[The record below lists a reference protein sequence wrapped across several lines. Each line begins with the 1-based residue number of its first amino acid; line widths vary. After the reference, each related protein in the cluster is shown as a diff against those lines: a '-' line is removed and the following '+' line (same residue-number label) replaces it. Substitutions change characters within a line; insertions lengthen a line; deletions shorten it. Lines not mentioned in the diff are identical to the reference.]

1 MRFMNASFLL
11 FLSPTLNCRSMNI
24 IDLVFLIIL
33 LWSAYKGFRKGF
45 ILQIST
51 LAALLLGIF
60 GAIKFSDFTAT
71 LLSDNFDISNQYLQI
86 IAFAV
91 TFIAIVIAVHLIA
104 RIIEKLVQAIAL
116 GFINRLL
123 GTVFGVA
130 KVAFIIS
137 IILVLVNKAND
148 KYNFMP
154 EENTENSLLYQ
165 PLSDFAP
172 MIFPYLNFEDIKEDF
187 KKKEEEGDE
196 EK

>member
-1 MRFMNASFLL
+1 
-11 FLSPTLNCRSMNI
+11 MNI
-24 IDLVFLIIL
+24 IDLVFILIL

-45 ILQIST
+45 ILQLST

-71 LLSDNFDISNQYLQI
+71 LLTENFEISNQYIHI

-91 TFIAIVIAVHLIA
+91 TFIAIVIAVHLVA
-104 RIIEKLVQAIAL
+104 KLIEKLIQAIAL

-123 GTVFGVA
+123 GVVFGVA

-172 MIFPYLNFEDIKEDF
+172 MIFPYLNFEDIEENFKE
-187 KKKEEEGDE
+187 KEEEAE
-196 EK
+196 EELNKHV

>member
-1 MRFMNASFLL
+1 MNV
-11 FLSPTLNCRSMNI
+11 
-24 IDLVFLIIL
+24 IDLVFLILL

-45 ILQIST
+45 ILQLST

-71 LLSDNFDISNQYLQI
+71 LLTENFEISNQYIHI

-91 TFIAIVIAVHLIA
+91 TFIVIVIAVHLIA
-104 RIIEKLVQAIAL
+104 KLIEKLIQAIAL

-123 GTVFGVA
+123 GVVFGVA

-148 KYNFMP
+148 KYNFLP
-154 EENTENSLLYQ
+154 EENTEKSLLYQ
-165 PLSDFAP
+165 PL
-172 MIFPYLNFEDIKEDF
+172 
-187 KKKEEEGDE
+187 
-196 EK
+196 

>member
-1 MRFMNASFLL
+1 
-11 FLSPTLNCRSMNI
+11 MNI

-45 ILQIST
+45 ILQLST

-71 LLSDNFDISNQYLQI
+71 LLTENFEISNQYIQI

-91 TFIAIVIAVHLIA
+91 TFIAIVIAVHLVA
-104 RIIEKLVQAIAL
+104 KLIEKLIQAIAL

-123 GTVFGVA
+123 GVVFGVA
-130 KVAFIIS
+130 KIAFIIS

-148 KYNFMP
+148 KYNLYPSIAEKAGMRIVNKYKRP
-154 EENTENSLLYQ
+154 VLNRTEKDKSAY
-165 PLSDFAP
+165 AEI
-172 MIFPYLNFEDIKEDF
+172 IFHLKE
-187 KKKEEEGDE
+187 KK
-196 EK
+196 

>member
-1 MRFMNASFLL
+1 MNV
-11 FLSPTLNCRSMNI
+11 
-24 IDLVFLIIL
+24 IDLIFIIIL

-45 ILQIST
+45 ILQLST

-71 LLSDNFDISNQYLQI
+71 LLIDNFEISNQYIHI
-86 IAFAV
+86 IAFAL
-91 TFIAIVIAVHLIA
+91 TFIAIVIGVHLIA
-104 RIIEKLVQAIAL
+104 KLIEKLVQAIAL

-123 GTVFGVA
+123 GIVFGVA

-172 MIFPYLNFEDIKEDF
+172 MIFPYLNFEDIEKNFKE
-187 KKKEEEGDE
+187 KEEQAKE
-196 EK
+196 ELNKHV